1 MKSNFDTSTER
12 GYTLIETVIAMALF
26 LSVLIP
32 LIGTMGTMMFD
43 RKAVIAA
50 KALMLAQSE
59 MSSTIAHQDFI
70 DAVKTSD
77 AGFVLVRKIE
87 RYNSLVEIRV
97 SVKPSTDQSKEL
109 IVLKKI
115 IYE

>member
-1 MKSNFDTSTER
+1 MKIKCNITNEH
-12 GYTLIETVIAMALF
+12 GYTLIETVVAMALF

-43 RKAVIAA
+43 RKPITATRV
-50 KALMLAQSE
+50 LMLAQSD
-59 MSSTIAHQDFI
+59 MSATVAHQDYI
-70 DAVKTSD
+70 DATKTTEP
-77 AGFVLVRKIE
+77 GLTLVRKIA
-87 RYNSLVEIRV
+87 RYDSLVEIRV
-97 SVKPSTDQSKEL
+97 SVRVSNDQSKEL

>member
-1 MKSNFDTSTER
+1 MKSDFDMNTER

-26 LSVLIP
+26 LTVLIP

-43 RKAVIAA
+43 RKAAMA
-50 KALMLAQSE
+50 TKALMLAQSE
-59 MSSTIAHQDFI
+59 MSTTIVHQDFI
-70 DAVKTSD
+70 DVVKTSE
-77 AGFVLVRKIE
+77 AGLILVRKIE

-97 SVKPSTDQSKEL
+97 SVKQSTDQSKEL

-115 IYE
+115 VYE

>member
-1 MKSNFDTSTER
+1 MKSGFDMNTER
-12 GYTLIETVIAMALF
+12 GYTLIETIIAMALF

-43 RKAVIAA
+43 RKAVMAT
-50 KALMLAQSE
+50 KALMVAQSE
-59 MSSTIAHQDFI
+59 MSTTIAHQDYI
-70 DAVKTSD
+70 DAVKTSE
-77 AGFVLVRKIE
+77 AGLILVKKIE

-97 SVKPSTDQSKEL
+97 SVKASTEQAKEL

-115 IYE
+115 LYE

>member
-1 MKSNFDTSTER
+1 MKSIFNLKSER

-43 RKAVIAA
+43 RKVVTAT

-59 MSSTIAHQDFI
+59 MSATIAHQDYI
-70 DAVKTSD
+70 NTVKTSEP
-77 AGFVLVRKIE
+77 GFILTKNVE
-87 RYNSLVEIRV
+87 RYNSLIEIRIT
-97 SVKPSTDQSKEL
+97 VKPSTDQSKEL

-115 IYE
+115 VYE

>member
-1 MKSNFDTSTER
+1 MKSDFAMSTER

-43 RKAVIAA
+43 RKANVAT

-59 MSSTIAHQDFI
+59 MSVTIAHQDYI

-77 AGFVLVRKIE
+77 SGLILVRKIE
-87 RYNSLVEIRV
+87 RNSSLIEIRI
-97 SVKPSTDQSKEL
+97 SVKTSVDQFKEL
-109 IVLKKI
+109 IVLKKVV
-115 IYE
+115 YE

>member
-1 MKSNFDTSTER
+1 MKFDLNMRAER

-32 LIGTMGTMMFD
+32 LVGTMGTMMFD
-43 RKAVIAA
+43 RKVILST

-70 DAVKTSD
+70 DAVKTSET
-77 AGFVLVRKIE
+77 GFIIVKKIE
-87 RYNSLVEIRV
+87 RYDSLIEIRIT
-97 SVKPSTDQSKEL
+97 VKPSTDQSKEFIL
-109 IVLKKI
+109 LKKI

>member
-1 MKSNFDTSTER
+1 MKSSFGLKSER

-43 RKAVIAA
+43 KKVVTAT

-59 MSSTIAHQDFI
+59 MSTTIAHRDYI
-70 DAVKTSD
+70 NTVKTSE
-77 AGFVLVRKIE
+77 AGFILVRKIE

-97 SVKPSTDQSKEL
+97 IVKPSTDQSKEL
-109 IVLKKI
+109 IVLKNI
-115 IYE
+115 VYE

>member
-1 MKSNFDTSTER
+1 MKSGFNIGTER

-43 RKAVIAA
+43 RKAMTAT

-59 MSSTIAHQDFI
+59 MST
-70 DAVKTSD
+70 
-77 AGFVLVRKIE
+77 
-87 RYNSLVEIRV
+87 YYC
-97 SVKPSTDQSKEL
+97 PSGLYRCDQN
-109 IVLKKI
+109 I
-115 IYE
+115 

>member
-1 MKSNFDTSTER
+1 MKFNFNSKTER

-26 LSVLIP
+26 LTVLVP
-32 LIGTMGTMMFD
+32 LIGAMGTMMFD
-43 RKAVIAA
+43 RKAMTAT

-59 MSSTIAHQDFI
+59 MSTTIAHQDFI
-70 DAVKTSD
+70 DAVKTSE
-77 AGFVLVRKIE
+77 AGFILIKSIE
-87 RYNSLVEIRV
+87 RYNSLIEIRV
-97 SVKPSTDQSKEL
+97 AVKSSADQSKEL

>member
-1 MKSNFDTSTER
+1 MKSGSDMNTER
-12 GYTLIETVIAMALF
+12 GYTLIETIIAMALF

-43 RKAVIAA
+43 RKAMVAT

-59 MSSTIAHQDFI
+59 MSTTIAHQDYI
-70 DAVKTSD
+70 NAVKTSEP
-77 AGFVLVRKIE
+77 GFILIKKIE

-97 SVKPSTDQSKEL
+97 AVKLSTDQSKEL

>member
-1 MKSNFDTSTER
+1 MKSDFEMSTER

-43 RKAVIAA
+43 RKATTAT

-59 MSSTIAHQDFI
+59 MSATIAHQDYI
-70 DAVKTSD
+70 NAIKTSE
-77 AGFVLVRKIE
+77 AGLILVRKIE
-87 RYNSLVEIRV
+87 RYNALVEIRV
-97 SVKPSTDQSKEL
+97 SVKQSTDQTKEL

-115 IYE
+115 VYE

>member
-1 MKSNFDTSTER
+1 MKSDFEMGTEQ

-43 RKAVIAA
+43 RKAIVAT

-59 MSSTIAHQDFI
+59 MSATLARREYINV
-70 DAVKTSD
+70 VKTNEP
-77 AGFVLVRKIE
+77 GFILTKNIE
-87 RYNSLVEIRV
+87 RYNSLLEIRIV
-97 SVKPSTDQSKEL
+97 VKSSSDQSKEL
-109 IVLKKI
+109 IALKKI
-115 IYE
+115 VYD

>member
-1 MKSNFDTSTER
+1 MKSGFDMRTKR

-43 RKAVIAA
+43 RKAMVAT

-59 MSSTIAHQDFI
+59 MSATIAHQDYI
-70 DAVKTSD
+70 NAVKTSE
-77 AGFVLVRKIE
+77 AGFILIKNIE
-87 RYNSLVEIRV
+87 RYNSLVEIRIT
-97 SVKPSTDQSKEL
+97 VKSSTDQSKEL

-115 IYE
+115 VYE

>member
-1 MKSNFDTSTER
+1 MKSEFDINTER

-43 RKAVIAA
+43 RKAITAT
-50 KALMLAQSE
+50 KALILAQSE
-59 MSSTIAHQDFI
+59 MSTTITHQDYI
-70 DAVKTSD
+70 DAVKTSE
-77 AGFVLVRKIE
+77 AGYILVRKIE
-87 RYNSLVEIRV
+87 RYNSLVQIRIT
-97 SVKPSTDQSKEL
+97 VKSSADQSKEL

-115 IYE
+115 VYE

>member
-1 MKSNFDTSTER
+1 VINTNDFETER

-43 RKAVIAA
+43 RKATTLT

-59 MSSTIAHQDFI
+59 MSTTIAHQDYI
-70 DAVKTSD
+70 NAVKTSEP
-77 AGFVLVRKIE
+77 GFILTKNIE
-87 RYNSLVEIRV
+87 RYNSLIEIRV
-97 SVKPSTDQSKEL
+97 IVKSSSDQSKEL

-115 IYE
+115 VYE